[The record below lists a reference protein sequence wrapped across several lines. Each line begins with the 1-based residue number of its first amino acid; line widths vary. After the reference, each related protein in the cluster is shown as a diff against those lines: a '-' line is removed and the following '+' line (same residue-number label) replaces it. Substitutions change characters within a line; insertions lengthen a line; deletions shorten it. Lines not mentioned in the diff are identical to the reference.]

1 MCWQVSIERTDTTN
15 SIVTIVTA
23 AQCHIDFY
31 QRNSAVCFDDTTS
44 TVDRRRRAMVQ
55 ELSDIMLTTAR
66 HRSIRVITVY
76 HRFNSYRTTSKA
88 RNSSASIHIFPRT
101 IPHTFIQILEKNF
114 GYKKNKREALLRLAQ
129 QDGRMS
135 VFKMTHPEALI
146 TAKRILLL

>member
-1 MCWQVSIERTDTTN
+1 
-15 SIVTIVTA
+15 
-23 AQCHIDFY
+23 
-31 QRNSAVCFDDTTS
+31 
-44 TVDRRRRAMVQ
+44 MVQ
-55 ELSDIMLTTAR
+55 ELSDRMLTTAR
-66 HRSIRVITVY
+66 HRSIRVITVF

-135 VFKMTHPEALI
+135 VFKMTHPQALI